1 MIPSLARSNPIM
13 RRKAEWPEWPPPHQ
27 QLSGALFEPRPSL
40 RRLTVLADAELL
52 AEPDDYTLSVRT
64 VLTGLLAHRYV
75 KLLRYRDDGAF
86 PATPRRPYGPP
97 GAGLSAAEGWA
108 ELLPPDG
115 RDGRD
120 LLYADDAG
128 PVLAAV
134 LGHGVQFARSEVGA
148 AAYRDLDPPQ
158 AADQRARDAL
168 AAEVAQVVGADL
180 FVTERPYLF
189 TTRSSTGR
197 GAAVCRPADALAMIG
212 LYLRSQGQFII
223 WNAADGSGSHSMNH
237 GLYYWVGT
245 RELLPTAWRWFSACV
260 QESRAAGDDTLLDL
274 GESLLR
280 RVQRVLESR
289 DRFHQAFNLP
299 QNNDTARSVLTELD
313 AVLVSLMGAVD
324 ASARVAHH
332 VLGLP
337 RSPHDAA
344 WQRTRW
350 LTQIAAPQP
359 GLAALFA
366 NGTPLHDT
374 LTILRLLR
382 NTVHGQMM
390 RTTIVQSTGRLRE
403 TAVRLPAAD
412 EPTILAAMDA
422 LGGRADWGVRPA
434 ARGASLV
441 DPGLFIEQIV
451 PKVIALL
458 NEAMAAT
465 PVERLPH
472 VHLTAVDDQ
481 PPSPRRAGEADIFGE
496 RNRLSIR
503 WQLGF

>member
-1 MIPSLARSNPIM
+1 MIPSLARSNRVM
-13 RRKAEWPEWPPPHQ
+13 RRKPEWPEWPLPFQ
-27 QLSGALFEPRPSL
+27 QLSGALFEPRPQL
-40 RRLTVLADAELL
+40 RRLMVLADAELL
-52 AEPDDYTLSVRT
+52 AEPDDYTLSPKT
-64 VLTGLLAHRYV
+64 VLTGLLAHSYI
-75 KLLRYRDDGAF
+75 KLLRYRDDGPF
-86 PATPRRPYGPP
+86 PAVHRRPYGPP

-115 RDGRD
+115 RNGRD
-120 LLYADDAG
+120 LLYAGDEG

-134 LGHGVQFARSEVGA
+134 LGQGVQFARSETGA
-148 AAYRDLDPPQ
+148 AAYRDLDLMQ
-158 AADQRARDAL
+158 AADQRGRDAL

-180 FVTERPYLF
+180 FITERPYLF
-189 TTRSSTGR
+189 ASRSSIGQ
-197 GAAVCRPADALAMIG
+197 GVAVCRPADALAMVG

-223 WNAADGSGSHSMNH
+223 WNAADGSGGHSMNH

-260 QESRAAGDDTLLDL
+260 QESRAIGDDTLLDL

-313 AVLVSLMGAVD
+313 SVLVSLMGAVD

-332 VLGLP
+332 VLGVP
-337 RSPHDAA
+337 GSPHDAA
-344 WQRTRW
+344 WQWARW
-350 LTQIAAPQP
+350 RGQIASRQP
-359 GLAALFA
+359 TLAALFA
-366 NGTPLHDT
+366 AGTPLSDT

-390 RTTIVQSTGRLRE
+390 RTTIVQSAGHLRE
-403 TAVRLPAAD
+403 TAVRLPAGD
-412 EPTILAAMDA
+412 EPAILAAMDA
-422 LGGRADWGVRPA
+422 LGARADWGVRPA
-434 ARGASLV
+434 ARGSSLV
-441 DPGLFIEQIV
+441 DPGLFMERIV

-458 NEAMAAT
+458 NEVMAAT
-465 PVERLPH
+465 PVEHLQH
-472 VHLTAVDDQ
+472 VRLTAASGQ
-481 PPSPRRAGEADIFGE
+481 PPSPQRAGQADTFGE